1 MTVEFLSLFKVYIS
15 GEIAPIGPN
24 FVTAA
29 FVVLCYIFPAKTV
42 VDSILLACEGEF
54 RAMI

>member
-42 VDSILLACEGEF
+42 VDSMLLACEGEF